1 MLKMHS
7 KLSSDIKMQDARYR
21 IQDKKNH
28 ASCIVYHVSFL
39 LFIACCLLFLTS
51 CSTKRV
57 EMPSYEGLDVR
68 ELIAERNGIESVAAT
83 FSVEFEKNDS
93 TITGDAALELT
104 DNSLDLRIYSLGF
117 LVAEVTEADG
127 VVKSNPELNRNK
139 SMLLVDGLRNGIFWW
154 RIRDYDVE
162 EQNGMYQLR
171 NSWQRILI
179 DKKTMLPTYQLIE
192 LDNGRELSI
201 FYGDP
206 LNSGKF
212 WYPSRM
218 KIKLSRY
225 VVRLQIK
232 SISFMESS
240 PEEALFIPHSAQDR
254 QQRPL

>member
-7 KLSSDIKMQDARYR
+7 KVSEYGKQNTVYS
-21 IQDKKNH
+21 KNNFSYYFYCLLP
-28 ASCIVYHVSFL
+28 AVY
-39 LFIACCLLFLTS
+39 CLLFLTS
-51 CSTKRV
+51 CTTKRI
-57 EMPSYEGLDVR
+57 ELPNYEGLDVR
-68 ELIAERNGIESVAAT
+68 EVIAERNGIESVAAT

-162 EQNGMYQLR
+162 EQHGMYQLR

-179 DKKTMLPTYQLIE
+179 DKKTMLPTYQSIE
-192 LDNGRELSI
+192 LDNSRELRI
-201 FYGDP
+201 FYEDP
-206 LNSGKF
+206 LSSGKF

-218 KIKLSRY
+218 KIELSGY

-232 SISFMESS
+232 SISFTE
-240 PEEALFIPHSAQDR
+240 PLPKEALFIPHSAQDQ